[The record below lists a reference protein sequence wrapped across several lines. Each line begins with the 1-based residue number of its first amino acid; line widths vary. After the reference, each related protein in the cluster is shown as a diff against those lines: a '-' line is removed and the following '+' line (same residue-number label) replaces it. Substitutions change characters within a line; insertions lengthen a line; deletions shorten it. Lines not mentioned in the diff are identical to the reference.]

1 MKLHVKLYL
10 KNAFFLALLILTSSL
25 WGQGGTFPVQVIPQ
39 VTPPPPIYLSNYADA
54 STLNSPLR
62 VQIILNDLNIQ
73 NREVRLK
80 TYFQGSG
87 LSFQSND
94 FVTGSTSL
102 FLEGGVPLVLT
113 NVELAPYFKFENI
126 TGISPNVYGNAIPEG
141 TYQICFEVYDLATG
155 NRLSSKSC
163 ATTVVFQNEP
173 PFLISPR
180 NKTNVAET
188 NPQNIVFQWTPRS
201 INVTNVEYELSLV
214 EIWDTQI
221 DPQAAF
227 LSSPPIFQT
236 TTSATTYVFG
246 PSDPLLLSGKNYAWR
261 IQAKAKQGTEEIG
274 LFKNQGYSEIF
285 SFSHASACDL
295 PLGINHEI
303 KGSTNANIFWD
314 DFSTEVPE
322 YTVRYRK
329 KSSSNSSQAG
339 GSEWFFNKT
348 TSNTTS
354 LWDLKAGTTYEYQ
367 LQKKCAVTKSE
378 WSIAKQFTTHIADN
392 EESVYECGIT
402 PDFSLNNTDPIDALE
417 KGDKFTAGDFP
428 IHVLEVSG
436 SKGRFTGKGY
446 VTIPYLNSIRVG
458 VQFTNVLINTDKQL
472 AEGTVITLYD
482 PSLKNILDVDDAIET
497 VGNVAEA
504 VGELFEG
511 DNDLDEI
518 HVNWDI
524 DPDKDIKIE
533 DGILIITN
541 PANGATETSPLGDDK
556 VIVDKSGQTYHIDA
570 GGKITKGEKIDP
582 SGGVTN
588 GNVTGVSNKG
598 EIESLTA
605 KGIQVTFES
614 NGIYGYDIMPNID
627 NDKLNKEYTT
637 IPDAEGGKYTLPH
650 IAIEKEQTIV
660 VTAKVQLSSNS
671 EYKLEDLKFKTKVGE
686 LIAISAINEDNNS
699 IELEISGH
707 YTLENETIYAVVPD
721 TQDSTKQLTAGAFTL
736 WHLTD
741 RVVNIVLVS
750 IDKAP
755 LPDTAEIARIFKKGG
770 STFNFETTTASL
782 IGTNLLGDDD
792 RLQIADNAW
801 LNAYNEEQNSVIT
814 HIKSQIENF
823 DKNKYYVLIFNNDFK
838 TSRSIAGF
846 MPLQRQFGFVFNG
859 DLSTGE
865 ESKGDLTAVT
875 AHELG
880 HGIFALQHPFTE
892 YGTEEKATDWL
903 MDYMDGAVSLNHMN
917 WAQMHNPALKF
928 YVFQDEEDGQHY
940 VVKKLFKNLDFGKN
954 EDDTFTFLTPA
965 GQHIVLP
972 KNVSNVT
979 NFYGYYGTSLTKDS
993 DKFKEFLNVV
1003 PGTLKSFSIDSIVYT
1018 AQIEKSNNKY
1028 ILKGY
1033 RSNKNTSEYYSAE
1046 NYNISTSIANSEK
1059 AILFAFGV
1067 FQDKI
1072 EYLIQWTYT
1081 SGFDPFA
1088 NNTILKSPIDFPF
1101 QFDNVFSRKQLEIKV
1116 NDNQFSFSSS
1126 AADWVFNTGKY
1137 IEDDKTLLL
1146 RNKLLE
1152 LKTAYPEYTNQITTN
1167 YGAWNEENICLTNAY
1182 SGSFERAL
1190 KSKFCI
1196 SNEVKNQNTGGS
1208 FAQYVFDSTVTGFP
1222 NSIKEWQYLFYDHL
1236 LNSIEY
1242 DQAVLNNDLA
1252 LFNTQEGIN
1261 STTCKQISTTING
1274 ASQNDIK
1281 TLPTNSILE
1290 LIIKLLKEECTTEG
1304 DGYATGYENAI
1315 VKLIKYNAEGK
1326 ELLDGLIAEKYYIDT
1341 TPLMEKLFETLDDW
1355 GGEANFTKF
1364 INALTTQ
1371 WKNTSYFDPE
1381 NYIALPY
1388 SSDYMLGF
1396 YYDNMNFGFTNKF
1409 KNISITETNASGYN
1423 TGPVY
1428 VNTSTTQ
1435 QIGNY
1440 NIYQTIVLSKY
1451 NDINAAYQ
1459 LPSAII
1465 PIFILKALTVKN
1477 RTANWESAGA
1487 LTFDVVTIASGV
1499 GSITKLSKLLYLQR
1513 LKNLNQ
1519 LARIR
1524 LVFAST
1530 EFVAGSANLM
1540 LNLSDCNNEDNAQF
1554 CSELRTYLTFI
1565 ELGAMAGGG
1574 TLNLAMKQAL
1584 KRSADDAILAIT
1596 KSSKKLPDDVLEEL
1610 YAASKILDNNA
1621 VGNLVKFE
1629 KLTTLTNVDKVNA
1642 LKTAIK
1648 GLSGADQGVLLQK
1661 IINLESDA
1669 LRFLETFAEN
1679 SDALVKLNAN
1689 GMIASWKVLNAN
1701 NKASYIATDINRL
1714 QQYNKLNL
1722 ENQQILSVLT
1732 DKGPTTTLA
1741 KLLDEV
1747 KDNPKM
1753 AHDLNADVRL
1763 AKGMAVYNPKV
1774 AETLTDDDLSYIGDL
1789 LNSMDEISD
1798 NIRFWLTRSDVIAIL
1813 RKYADEGIAF
1823 GKEVAEQLTGPL
1835 AKNSDAYNKL
1845 KMRLAGM
1852 KPSLNMD
1859 DYSIYSGVQLCL
1871 TKNCIDKGEYWIP
1884 DFVLVA
1890 KKQDI
1895 ITKKVTYETIIVDA
1909 KRTRYTDFTPNQIE
1923 ADNMT
1928 SWKIK
1933 AVEGKLIHGT
1943 DLNLIK
1949 NNKITKKTQ
1958 FIKLFNEGGTLK
1970 TALKTN

>member
-126 TGISPNVYGNAIPEG
+126 TDISPNVYGNAIPEG

-188 NPQNIVFQWTPRS
+188 NPQNIIFQWTPRS

-295 PLGINHEI
+295 PLGINHEV
-303 KGSTNANIFWD
+303 KGSTIANIFWD
-314 DFSTEVPE
+314 DFSTDVPE

-367 LQKKCAVTKSE
+367 LQKKCPVTKSE

-428 IHVLEVSG
+428 INVLEVSG

-570 GGKITKGEKIDP
+570 GGKITKGKKIDP

-605 KGIQVTFES
+605 EGIQVTFES
-614 NGIYGYDIMPNID
+614 TGIYGFDQKPDID

-660 VTAKVQLSSNS
+660 VTAKVELSSNS
-671 EYKLEDLKFKTKVGE
+671 EYSLEDLKFKTKVGE
-686 LIAISAINEDNNS
+686 LIHISAINEDNNS

-721 TQDSTKQLTAGAFTL
+721 KQDSTKQLTAGAFTL

-741 RVVNIVLVS
+741 RVVNVVLVS

-755 LPDTAEIARIFKKGG
+755 LPDTAEIARIFKTGG

-782 IGTNLLGDDD
+782 NGTNLLGDDD

-801 LNAYNEEQNSVIT
+801 LNAYNDEQNSVINQ
-814 HIKSQIENF
+814 IKSQIEDF

-859 DLSTGE
+859 ALSSGE

-903 MDYMDGAVSLNHMN
+903 MDYKDGAIDLNHMN

-928 YVFQDEEDGQHY
+928 YVFQDEEDGE
-940 VVKKLFKNLDFGKN
+940 FKVHEYLIGKN
-954 EDDTFTFLTPA
+954 VLQGRFDKYVLTENSFSFITKAGKTLTLPGNVEDITFHDDGILYAFTVSENGSKERYVSAEYTENKNFAGFRKNFSSEEIQNSIYKDKISKNIKSPSIKVYLGLKPIEDCSIWLYKSIYPLEVSGSWNTGGNELPTKKIEDIAIKLSSDSNGEFAGHPSLNNKVNLINNYESPTSCSDCADGKKFVEKFSYLIKENNTKDISALNGIANLICSEGEDVINYDILVSQISKDATEKLNTYWWGRDKYLFSLARDKFWQREDALTLYLNALKRVNNNINQFKEIINTESSKTASKEDYYAALYYLNDDFLQTLTSSEKVKILKYIFEEDTFITSGLFGL
-965 GQHIVLP
+965 
-972 KNVSNVT
+972 SNDDE
-979 NFYGYYGTSLTKDS
+979 SLIMKLINSVNENKADA
-993 DKFKEFLNVV
+993 KEFLE
-1003 PGTLKSFSIDSIVYT
+1003 GIIKEETLLDELADGLDDNLDAANFTNFILKISKLSEIAYFENEFPAIEPEITLNWGLKNNEFILKWVTTLSDYT
-1018 AQIEKSNNKY
+1018 FNYGNNKVNV
-1028 ILKGY
+1028 KGLCT
-1033 RSNKNTSEYYSAE
+1033 RSSTLIDNGVGGATEDYNCSVNKTLHPFKDFVQLTIIESVNLLPKLC
-1046 NYNISTSIANSEK
+1046 NSEQESQLCGEGK
-1059 AILFAFGV
+1059 IVPAILLQYLKRKQETIQLENLAVNTVTVTGIILTGGELAAAKVGTAVWWWAASDLAYTFSTPVAKLFREDLEKKYGKE
-1067 FQDKI
+1067 FSDNFYNNWDKI
-1072 EYLIQWTYT
+1072 QFIFLAKGAHDALKPNLSSVTK
-1081 SGFDPFA
+1081 
-1088 NNTILKSPIDFPF
+1088 TIAAKETIGD
-1101 QFDNVFSRKQLEIKV
+1101 D
-1116 NDNQFSFSSS
+1116 SF
-1126 AADWVFNTGKY
+1126 F
-1137 IEDDKTLLL
+1137 
-1146 RNKLLE
+1146 KLLE
-1152 LKTAYPEYTNQITTN
+1152 NNIRKNNPDVPDEKVIEMIDDAKLALDKLKSEIPTNDLNIEIEKAKVLLLNGKPIIGTKIDDIYNSIRNKIDDILDGNGQTAQNAAENIEEIALTNKVSSGNEVTQTFKKFWQQHEYNVSKYLKRFYGNTKVGSQITVDIYVKGVKKPITCRIDNLVRLDDGTFQIIDAKSSINNNLSLVDVNDLTKTYSTKNQKAFYSALKDGKIEKITPRGQRAVDYFKGIQINQIPGN
-1167 YGAWNEENICLTNAY
+1167 LNI
-1182 SGSFERAL
+1182 
-1190 KSKFCI
+1190 
-1196 SNEVKNQNTGGS
+1196 Q
-1208 FAQYVFDSTVTGFP
+1208 
-1222 NSIKEWQYLFYDHL
+1222 NSI
-1236 LNSIEY
+1236 
-1242 DQAVLNNDLA
+1242 
-1252 LFNTQEGIN
+1252 
-1261 STTCKQISTTING
+1261 
-1274 ASQNDIK
+1274 
-1281 TLPTNSILE
+1281 
-1290 LIIKLLKEECTTEG
+1290 
-1304 DGYATGYENAI
+1304 
-1315 VKLIKYNAEGK
+1315 
-1326 ELLDGLIAEKYYIDT
+1326 
-1341 TPLMEKLFETLDDW
+1341 
-1355 GGEANFTKF
+1355 NF
-1364 INALTTQ
+1364 
-1371 WKNTSYFDPE
+1371 
-1381 NYIALPY
+1381 
-1388 SSDYMLGF
+1388 
-1396 YYDNMNFGFTNKF
+1396 
-1409 KNISITETNASGYN
+1409 
-1423 TGPVY
+1423 Y
-1428 VNTSTTQ
+1428 VNDFA
-1435 QIGNY
+1435 
-1440 NIYQTIVLSKY
+1440 V
-1451 NDINAAYQ
+1451 
-1459 LPSAII
+1459 
-1465 PIFILKALTVKN
+1465 
-1477 RTANWESAGA
+1477 ES
-1487 LTFDVVTIASGV
+1487 
-1499 GSITKLSKLLYLQR
+1499 
-1513 LKNLNQ
+1513 
-1519 LARIR
+1519 
-1524 LVFAST
+1524 
-1530 EFVAGSANLM
+1530 
-1540 LNLSDCNNEDNAQF
+1540 
-1554 CSELRTYLTFI
+1554 
-1565 ELGAMAGGG
+1565 
-1574 TLNLAMKQAL
+1574 
-1584 KRSADDAILAIT
+1584 
-1596 KSSKKLPDDVLEEL
+1596 
-1610 YAASKILDNNA
+1610 
-1621 VGNLVKFE
+1621 
-1629 KLTTLTNVDKVNA
+1629 
-1642 LKTAIK
+1642 
-1648 GLSGADQGVLLQK
+1648 
-1661 IINLESDA
+1661 
-1669 LRFLETFAEN
+1669 
-1679 SDALVKLNAN
+1679 
-1689 GMIASWKVLNAN
+1689 
-1701 NKASYIATDINRL
+1701 
-1714 QQYNKLNL
+1714 
-1722 ENQQILSVLT
+1722 
-1732 DKGPTTTLA
+1732 
-1741 KLLDEV
+1741 
-1747 KDNPKM
+1747 
-1753 AHDLNADVRL
+1753 
-1763 AKGMAVYNPKV
+1763 
-1774 AETLTDDDLSYIGDL
+1774 
-1789 LNSMDEISD
+1789 
-1798 NIRFWLTRSDVIAIL
+1798 
-1813 RKYADEGIAF
+1813 
-1823 GKEVAEQLTGPL
+1823 
-1835 AKNSDAYNKL
+1835 
-1845 KMRLAGM
+1845 
-1852 KPSLNMD
+1852 
-1859 DYSIYSGVQLCL
+1859 YSIY
-1871 TKNCIDKGEYWIP
+1871 
-1884 DFVLVA
+1884 
-1890 KKQDI
+1890 
-1895 ITKKVTYETIIVDA
+1895 
-1909 KRTRYTDFTPNQIE
+1909 
-1923 ADNMT
+1923 
-1928 SWKIK
+1928 
-1933 AVEGKLIHGT
+1933 KLI
-1943 DLNLIK
+1943 
-1949 NNKITKKTQ
+1949 
-1958 FIKLFNEGGTLK
+1958 F
-1970 TALKTN
+1970 